1 VNKLPPVGLMF
12 FSLGA
17 GAAVVLDVGV
27 VVVVVV
33 VVDGACFSLFA
44 HPAMTVPIA
53 ISAAPAATVI
63 TR

>member
-1 VNKLPPVGLMF
+1 MF

-17 GAAVVLDVGV
+17 GAAVVLGVGV

>member
-1 VNKLPPVGLMF
+1 MF
-12 FSLGA
+12 FSVGA
-17 GAAVVLDVGV
+17 GAAVVLGGGVV

>member
-12 FSLGA
+12 FSVGA
-17 GAAVVLDVGV
+17 GADVVLGGG
-27 VVVVVV
+27 VVVVV

>member
-1 VNKLPPVGLMF
+1 MF

-17 GAAVVLDVGV
+17 GAAVVLGGG

>member
-1 VNKLPPVGLMF
+1 MNKLPPVGLMF

-17 GAAVVLDVGV
+17 GAAVVLGGG